1 MTVSVNLEEAIQAPF
16 GTIFTDKMAVS
27 RFKDGAWS
35 PITLEPYQN
44 LSLPPAAHVLHYSS
58 TCFEGM
64 KAHRQSDGSVSTFRI
79 DSHMKRLHQSAG
91 LLCLPQPEPEMSKKM
106 IRDNI
111 KACMEWVPNPPGSL
125 YIRPT
130 LIGTLPSIGAA
141 ASPSTE
147 ALFYILLSPVGDYF
161 RTGPKPLR
169 LLLDDDS
176 LRTAPHFGMAKTGG
190 NYASALGK
198 IMKARQA
205 HNVNQ
210 VLFAPDGD
218 VQETGAANFLLIND
232 RQIIT
237 RNLDSCFLHG
247 ITRDSVLTIARDLG
261 YEVSERAISVEELLD
276 HIKEGEAALSG
287 TAAILGGVGT
297 IIYKG
302 EEIKVGDGQIGANTN
317 RLRQALLDIQQGRSE
332 DKHGWMERV

>member
-1 MTVSVNLEEAIQAPF
+1 MTISVNLEEAIQAPF

-35 PITLEPYQN
+35 PFALEPYQN
-44 LSLPPAAHVLHYSS
+44 ISMPPSAHVLHYSS

-64 KAHRQSDGSVSTFRI
+64 KAHRHEDGSVHTFRI

-91 LLCLPQPEPEMSKKM
+91 LVCLPQPSPEMSKEM
-106 IRDNI
+106 IRENI

-130 LIGTLPSIGAA
+130 IIGTLPSIGAA

-147 ALFYILLSPVGDYF
+147 AMFYILLSPVGDYF
-161 RTGPKPLR
+161 KTGPKPLSI
-169 LLLDDDS
+169 LLDDDN

-198 IMKARQA
+198 IMQARDA
-205 HNVNQ
+205 HGVNQ
-210 VLFAPDGD
+210 VLFAPNGD

-237 RNLDSCFLHG
+237 RNLDSSFLHG
-247 ITRDSVLTIARDLG
+247 ITRDSILKLAADLG

-276 HIKEGEAALSG
+276 HIKDGEAALSG

-297 IIYKG
+297 IVYKG
-302 EEIKVGDGQIGANTN
+302 ESLKVGTGEIGPNTN
-317 RLRQALLDIQQGRSE
+317 RLRQALLDIQQGRAE
-332 DKHGWMERV
+332 DKHEWLERV